1 MKESEEFKDVRTDV
15 LIREKLDRIEK
26 HVDLAKKREEDR
38 DTLLEDIALSLRDV
52 VHTLKGNKYN
62 NNKGLVDEFEDI
74 KGAVKTLRTEMD
86 KKNVYLEIYKYVVGI
101 LIGVII
107 THVIT
112 NGALA
117 PTRDDKA
124 YKPKKESTV

>member
-1 MKESEEFKDVRTDV
+1 MKESEEFKNVATEI

-38 DTLLEDIALSLRDV
+38 DIILEDIALSLKDV

-62 NNKGLVDEFEDI
+62 NNKGLVDEFEDV
-74 KGAVKTLRTEMD
+74 KTTVKTLRTEMD
-86 KKNVYLEIYKYVVGI
+86 KKNTLQDVYKAVIFI

-107 THVIT
+107 NHVIT

-117 PTRDDKA
+117 PTRDDKV
-124 YKPKKESTV
+124 YKPKKESTS

>member
-1 MKESEEFKDVRTDV
+1 MEFDNVKDST
-15 LIREKLDRIEK
+15 LIKEKLERIEK
-26 HVDLAKKREEDR
+26 HVNLAKKREEDR
-38 DTLLEDIALSLRDV
+38 DIVLEDIALSLRDV

-62 NNKGLVDEFEDI
+62 NNKGLVDEFEDV

-86 KKNVYLEIYKYVVGI
+86 KKNTLQDVYKAVIFI

-107 THVIT
+107 NHVIT

-124 YKPKKESTV
+124 YKPKKESTS